1 MCLNFYFKF
10 SLSFFL
16 FEDFLF
22 IFACFW
28 VSMLLCLCVLIQPIS
43 AELLFTLFNS
53 MYYECVLFA
62 IAATATVV
70 LCVFELCM
78 FKRMR
83 SFFSFLLLDSV
94 QFIGSKFIGC
104 QYGLAFKFFFHSE
117 FASSNRQVK
126 NTHSYLLADLRM
138 SFLLIPFDRIEFI
151 SWSRVFFLL
160 VHLFSKRVQSFKS
173 LQFARTNLSFPH
185 AHIFNQWICKKVNL
199 YGNFNFPSKSKW
211 VFSSICQ

>member
-1 MCLNFYFKF
+1 MLEFLFQIF
-10 SLSFFL
+10 SLVL
-16 FEDFLF
+16 FVRGF
-22 IFACFW
+22 FACFW

-62 IAATATVV
+62 IAAAATVV

-78 FKRMR
+78 FKCMR

-94 QFIGSKFIGC
+94 QFIGSKFIVC

-138 SFLLIPFDRIEFI
+138 SFLFIPFDRIEFI
-151 SWSRVFFLL
+151 SWSRVFCLFIF
-160 VHLFSKRVQSFKS
+160 FSKRVQSFKS

-185 AHIFNQWICKKVNL
+185 AHIFNQ
-199 YGNFNFPSKSKW
+199 
-211 VFSSICQ
+211 